1 MIDRV
6 RQRFASTDQ
15 RSERGFTVVEAVIGA
30 MIMVMGMLAT
40 FQILDSATRNA
51 ARAEGTQV
59 ALEVAQREVE
69 LLHALTYDQVALTAT
84 PPTSS
89 NPSNPQSRV
98 SGSTFAVNRNGT
110 SPATMVVNAG
120 ALFGGGTVVGGT
132 VNPGPQSFTSGGV
145 SGRIYRF
152 VVWRDDPQCAP
163 TLCAGSQDF
172 KQVIV
177 AVRLDQGAGPDRGYV
192 ETHTDFVDPD
202 KTALNE
208 PTGGAGGAVTAQQFF
223 LSDVSCEADGSTARP
238 DPEIVQPLEHLLHNT
253 LGTCDSGPQTGTT
266 AGAPDALLLGAPPDR
281 SPDDPNDPPLIDYS
295 NDFYL
300 EPSPDTDKGV
310 QIRRQDS
317 SGCSYT
323 PTGSNPESK
332 IHRWVSDPLPQNFTL
347 KGLATLEFY
356 TRTIND
362 SLHPGRICVYLFRR
376 SQSGA
381 TATDTRF
388 TNTGGG
394 AVFGNG
400 QPYFGWSPA
409 GNGNWPRFAWTKVR
423 LTMNFTGLTIPAGQ
437 RLGMALSVDRQIT
450 PADSIPVLYDH
461 PSNAARLEIDTTTPL
476 ASG

>member
-1 MIDRV
+1 MISAIRN
-6 RQRFASTDQ
+6 RLSAHGAG
-15 RSERGFTVVEAVIGA
+15 SEQGFTVVEAVIGA

-69 LLHALTYDQVALTAT
+69 SLRALTYSQVGLTAT

-89 NPSNPQSRV
+89 NPSNPQNRV
-98 SGSTFAVNRNGT
+98 SGSTFALNRDGT
-110 SPATMVVNAG
+110 SPATMVVNGG
-120 ALFGGGTVVGGT
+120 AAFGGGTISGGS
-132 VNPGPQSFTSGGV
+132 VNPGPETFTSGGV

-152 VVWRDDPQCAP
+152 VVWRDDPQCP
-163 TLCAGSQDF
+163 STLCGGTQDF

-192 ETHTDFVDPD
+192 ESQTDFVDPD
-202 KTALNE
+202 KTAFNE
-208 PTGGAGGAVTAQQFF
+208 PSGGAGGAVTAQQFY
-223 LSDVSCEADGSTARP
+223 LSDVSCETDGSTARP

-253 LGTCDSGPQTGTT
+253 LGTCDSGPHTGTV

-281 SPDDPNDPPLIDYS
+281 SPTDPADPPLIDFS

-310 QIRRQDS
+310 QIRRQDV

-323 PTGSNPESK
+323 PGGSNPESK
-332 IHRWVSDPLPQNFTL
+332 IHRWVSDPLPQAFSLNG
-347 KGLATLEFY
+347 KVTLEFY

-362 SLHPGRICVYLFRR
+362 SIHPGRVCVYLFRR

-394 AVFGNG
+394 SVFGNG
-400 QPYFGWSPA
+400 QPYFGYSPA
-409 GNGNWPRFAWTKVR
+409 GNGNWPRLAWSKVR
-423 LTMNFTGLTIPAGQ
+423 LTMNFASLTIPAGQ
-437 RLGMALSVDRQIT
+437 RFGVALSVDRAIT
-450 PADSIPVLYDH
+450 PADAIPVLYDH
-461 PSNAARLEIDTTTPL
+461 PNFATRLEVDTTTPL